1 MCTALYTGRLLQLL
15 MFVVQLLP
23 AIVFLLDHSTT
34 YGSQKFSHMAMLV
47 AVPGQQ
53 QTTGNISRFCSLV
66 KPWYS
71 CRWLGPRLDT
81 ATRQLIAR

>member
-1 MCTALYTGRLLQLL
+1 MC
-15 MFVVQLLP
+15 VQCFTQ
-23 AIVFLLDHSTT
+23 AVFYNFRFACHVFLLAHSTT
-34 YGSQKFSHMAMLV
+34 YGSQKFSHTAMVV
-47 AVPGQQ
+47 AMPGQQ
-53 QTTGNISRFCSLV
+53 QITGNISRFCSLV